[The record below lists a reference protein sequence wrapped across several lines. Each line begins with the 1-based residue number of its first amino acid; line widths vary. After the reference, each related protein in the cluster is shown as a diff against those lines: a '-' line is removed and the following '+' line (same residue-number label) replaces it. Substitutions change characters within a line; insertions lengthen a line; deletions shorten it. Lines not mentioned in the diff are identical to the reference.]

1 MALQGG
7 AITSAGSTL
16 YIADDGAL
24 PATFDEAGYEA
35 LTWVK
40 VGMIT
45 ELPEFMPSATINSVM
60 ILDDRIPLKT
70 KGSTDP
76 GDMTVPMVRDVTDA
90 GQAIIKVASRDD
102 RSYSWKIETS
112 SDFTPTTGHPLTF
125 YGTAKI
131 GGYSVV
137 IGGVDNTVMSNV
149 PFALDRMPVESDAV

>member
-1 MALQGG
+1 MAIQGG

-16 YIADDGAL
+16 YIADLAVL

-45 ELPEFMPSATINSVM
+45 EIPEFMPSATINSVM
-60 ILDDRIPLKT
+60 ILDSRTPLKT

-76 GDMTVPMVRDVTDA
+76 GDLTIPMVRDVTDL
-90 GQAIIKVASRDD
+90 GQAIISVASRDD

-112 SDFTPTTGHPLTF
+112 SDFTPDTGHPLTF
-125 YGTAKI
+125 YSTAKI

-137 IGGVDNTVMSNV
+137 IGGVDSTIMSNV
-149 PFALDRMPVESDAV
+149 PFAIDRLPVESAAV